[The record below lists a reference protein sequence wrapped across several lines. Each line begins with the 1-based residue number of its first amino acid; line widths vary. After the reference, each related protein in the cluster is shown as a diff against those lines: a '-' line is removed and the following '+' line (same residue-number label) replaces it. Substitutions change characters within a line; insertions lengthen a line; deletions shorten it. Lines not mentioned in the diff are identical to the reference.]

1 MNQYVRELR
10 ETLFVYAQQLTEAE
24 AREFWLEIASAAML
38 FANAPKTLPEPP
50 PA

>member
-1 MNQYVRELR
+1 MNQFVRELR
-10 ETLFVYAQQLTEAE
+10 ETLFAYTQRLSEPE

-38 FANAPKTLPEPP
+38 YASAPKALPEPP